1 MATDGGDIRF
11 TFTGDSSGLNSE
23 LKKVDKNLGEVSKA
37 TAGAA
42 NGLERGFTKGAKA
55 ADKAADGMSKSIA
68 KATSEMEEAGDEAK
82 NMGDKFEAASDSAGQ
97 TSSSLGAISG
107 ALAEVNP
114 EMAEIATT
122 AADAA
127 GAMEGLLVVIKK
139 HPAAAAVVAAATAA
153 MGFAFSEATE
163 KIEAQEEALKK
174 IDRRQDKTISA
185 LEAHKALQDEIA
197 AAYETAQ
204 RKSADYTVEL
214 QKEEQRIFDVTDA
227 LLKQLQTQARQGDIS
242 EKSYIKQTTSAR
254 ARRDEMIKE
263 ARATAHLR
271 ESERIA
277 NEERKIRAK
286 QRIEDDKAAAQA
298 AKDKASSDQ
307 RAAKSRAELV
317 KQEEAYDEALSFIQQ
332 TIIDTDIARRDSIVQ
347 AEHEARKKISLIED
361 TSEELI
367 KNAEDLGRETW
378 SIEWKTAMAITLIEQ
393 EKQDK
398 IAKIKAD
405 AREKQ
410 KAEDQKLVDWVNA
423 LRDED
428 IEKDAQKRAD
438 AAAAATQVSSSLMEI
453 TSLLEEE
460 MANASIE
467 ERERL
472 FRVQKGASIAEAT
485 INGAVAVTNA
495 LKMGPVAAAIAAA
508 AITATTAA
516 QISLIAQ
523 QEPAFDTGGLV
534 RGGLMARSP
543 DQMSARVLPGESILN
558 RSATDRIGEQ
568 GVNAL
573 NGGAP
578 LGGVTVVPAYRH
590 FDRFIRNEYRRG
602 GSFRRIVTREREFP
616 VGQRRY

>member
-204 RKSADYTVEL
+204 NKNRHYTV
-214 QKEEQRIFDVTDA
+214 QVEEDAEAVRLVTNA
-227 LLKQLQTQARQGDIS
+227 LLKQIEAQYRQGDIS
-242 EKSYIKQTTSAR
+242 EASFKNQIASAKARNLQMVQQVR
-254 ARRDEMIKE
+254 AIGELE
-263 ARATAHLR
+263 
-271 ESERIA
+271 ESER
-277 NEERKIRAK
+277 
-286 QRIEDDKAAAQA
+286 
-298 AKDKASSDQ
+298 
-307 RAAKSRAELV
+307 
-317 KQEEAYDEALSFIQQ
+317 
-332 TIIDTDIARRDSIVQ
+332 
-347 AEHEARKKISLIED
+347 
-361 TSEELI
+361 
-367 KNAEDLGRETW
+367 
-378 SIEWKTAMAITLIEQ
+378 
-393 EKQDK
+393 
-398 IAKIKAD
+398 
-405 AREKQ
+405 
-410 KAEDQKLVDWVNA
+410 
-423 LRDED
+423 
-428 IEKDAQKRAD
+428 
-438 AAAAATQVSSSLMEI
+438 
-453 TSLLEEE
+453 
-460 MANASIE
+460 
-467 ERERL
+467 
-472 FRVQKGASIAEAT
+472 
-485 INGAVAVTNA
+485 
-495 LKMGPVAAAIAAA
+495 
-508 AITATTAA
+508 
-516 QISLIAQ
+516 
-523 QEPAFDTGGLV
+523 
-534 RGGLMARSP
+534 
-543 DQMSARVLPGESILN
+543 
-558 RSATDRIGEQ
+558 
-568 GVNAL
+568 
-573 NGGAP
+573 
-578 LGGVTVVPAYRH
+578 
-590 FDRFIRNEYRRG
+590 
-602 GSFRRIVTREREFP
+602 
-616 VGQRRY
+616 